1 MGSHGGL
8 LRCKGNEG
16 NAPQR
21 SILEMQGWKINLEK
35 KPRIEKVVVWLENI
49 YIYMFICCKYER
61 YIVIHSVQ
69 CTYLNIMYIMGYHS
83 MQNTTT
89 TWSDPNGNTYWTPG
103 ALRVLGI
110 SFQNLDIMFFLC
122 SRVSFFLGSVTSRI
136 SPHGSKCSFK
146 CFSEIAF
153 GKPWT
158 NTRNLSSLTQHFRQ
172 HDFWCLTTTNQNRQN
187 DFRNM

>member
-1 MGSHGGL
+1 MVTIIFQGTKKGVPLTLGSHQG
-8 LRCKGNEG
+8 
-16 NAPQR
+16 APSMQR
-21 SILEMQGWKINLEK
+21 KRRQHPAALHPCSMFA
-35 KPRIEKVVVWLENI
+35 PRIEKVVVWWEKI
-49 YIYMFICCKYER
+49 YSICIHIVNMKDMIY
-61 YIVIHSVQ
+61 Q

-89 TWSDPNGNTYWTPG
+89 TWSDPNGNTSWKPG

-110 SFQNLDIMFFLC
+110 SFQNLDMFFLC

-158 NTRNLSSLTQHFRQ
+158 NTRNLSSLTQH
-172 HDFWCLTTTNQNRQN
+172 
-187 DFRNM
+187 